1 VPLDKGEIEVDFL
14 RKLFGGGNT
23 PPPSAQTARDRIRL
37 VLIHDRTDISPQ
49 LLENLRREMI
59 TVLTKYM
66 DIDESKIEMDLG
78 QENNAVALVANIPV
92 LRIKRGAVDPLQDT
106 LEDKLDKLDKQEN
119 NAENKTYQRLEPTRN
134 SNIRNRR
141 HK

>member
-1 VPLDKGEIEVDFL
+1 VPLDEGEIEVDFL

-78 QENNAVALVANIPV
+78 QEDNAVAFVANIPV
-92 LRIKRGAVDPLQDT
+92 LRIKRGAADPLQDT
-106 LEDKLDKLDKQEN
+106 LDKAEN
-119 NAENKTYQRLEPTRN
+119 NAAENRTHQRLEPTRN

>member
-1 VPLDKGEIEVDFL
+1 VPLDEGEIEVDFL
-14 RKLFGGGNT
+14 RRLFGGSDTT
-23 PPPSAQTARDRIRL
+23 PSSAQAAKERLRL

-49 LLENLRREMI
+49 LLENLRVDMI

-78 QENNAVALVANIPV
+78 QDNNAVALVANIPV
-92 LRIKRGAVDPLQDT
+92 LRIKRGVVEPSGND
-106 LEDKLDKLDKQEN
+106 E
-119 NAENKTYQRLEPTRN
+119 AENKGSQRSESSRN
-134 SNIRNRR
+134 NFKSRR